1 MTCTAETIDEMEAG
15 ARKVAPE
22 LDSGPSAGVRG
33 THVPNGRSECAPGRA
48 IVARAIL
55 GRRAAPI
62 VLGPYL
68 GLNRFRMRRSRM
80 AWTDARRARVA
91 ATAAALVA
99 LTLPSL
105 VSAQSPITTEA
116 GLVSGAESG
125 VAGVRQ
131 SLGIPYAAPPIGPN
145 RWKAP
150 QPA

>member
-48 IVARAIL
+48 IVARAIF
-55 GRRAAPI
+55 GDARRRWPLVHTWASTA
-62 VLGPYL
+62 
-68 GLNRFRMRRSRM
+68 FRMRRSRM

-116 GLVSGAESG
+116 GLVSG
-125 VAGVRQ
+125 
-131 SLGIPYAAPPIGPN
+131 
-145 RWKAP
+145 
-150 QPA
+150 